1 MSNLPT
7 VRQTSGLAIHAGPT
21 VLGERSVRIPT
32 SGKIRSGI
40 MVLTKAGAARE
51 GAQKAYDDGV
61 ARGLKWSDIEKA
73 IRAAC
78 RMSDQDKSPLTP
90 KNAPYFT
97 VRPSD
102 FTIPETAAR
111 ILELY
116 GEDRGEGRH
125 LYRFPVVLPVDNWQA
140 VLPHALKAY
149 RRNELVYWSEYGPDG
164 VRYCMQKQG
173 LVKDERS
180 NRHVR
185 PFGGRP
191 TVMRDVPGGRCDPE
205 NCPQYQAQPQ
215 QCKLSGSFIFYIPG
229 IIGAGAFELPMT
241 SFYGLQGIRQQL
253 ELMAYAR
260 GRISGTYNGQ
270 PMFYLLKRQEEVAM
284 LDLES
289 GEPKRVKQWIPTI
302 EGAIDMTKML
312 TAPEA
317 DDEELP
323 ALGQAAVAV
332 LEGPADGELLAAA
345 GDDIAEAEFEEPPR
359 ASSLPSDDG
368 GPSVKELQRS
378 IKARAGVLDL
388 PWDAYKAYATRK
400 QGAGW
405 EDDRKRLAAV
415 LDELTSTTPAT
426 RAALLE
432 RIELDEDF

>member
-21 VLGERSVRIPT
+21 VLGEKSVRIPT

-40 MVLTKAGAARE
+40 MVLTKAGAERP

-61 ARGLKWSDIEKA
+61 ARGMKWSDIEKA

-102 FTIPETAAR
+102 FTIAETAAR

-205 NCPQYQAQPQ
+205 RCPQYQAQPQ

-253 ELMAYAR
+253 ELMSYAR

-289 GEPKRVKQWIPTI
+289 GEPRRVKQWIPTI
-302 EGAIDMTKML
+302 EGAIDMTQML
-312 TAPEA
+312 TAPEV
-317 DDEELP
+317 DDDELP

-332 LEGPADGELLAAA
+332 LEGPADG
-345 GDDIAEAEFEEPPR
+345 DDIAEAEFEEPPR
-359 ASSLPSDDG
+359 APPPPSDDDDG
-368 GPSVKELQRS
+368 GPSVKELR
-378 IKARAGVLDL
+378 RAMQVRAHELGLQ
-388 PWDAYKAYATRK
+388 WDRYKAYASRK

-405 EDDRKRLAAV
+405 EDDRKRLADA
-415 LDELTSTTPAT
+415 LSELTSTTPAT
-426 RAALLE
+426 RAALLAS
-432 RIELDEDF
+432 IQLDEDF

>member
-21 VLGERSVRIPT
+21 VLGEKSVRIPT

-40 MVLTKAGAARE
+40 MVLTKAGAERS
-51 GAQKAYDDGV
+51 GAKKAYDDGV
-61 ARGLKWSDIEKA
+61 ARGMKWGDIEKS

-90 KNAPYFT
+90 KNAPYYT

-102 FTIPETAAR
+102 FTIHETAGH

-149 RRNELVYWSEYGPDG
+149 SRSELVYWSEYGPDG
-164 VRYCMQKQG
+164 VRYCMTKQG

-191 TVMRDVPGGRCDPE
+191 SVMRDANGGRCDPE
-205 NCPQYQAQPQ
+205 RCPQYQAQPQ

-229 IIGAGAFELPMT
+229 IIGAGAIELPMT

-253 ELMAYAR
+253 ELMGYAR
-260 GRISGTYNGQ
+260 GRISGTYEGQ
-270 PMFYLLKRQEEVAM
+270 PMFWLTKRQEEVAM
-284 LDLES
+284 LDLDTGGS
-289 GEPKRVKQWIPTI
+289 KRVRQWIPVL

-312 TAPEA
+312 TAPEIEA
-317 DDEELP
+317 EDLP
-323 ALGQAAVAV
+323 AMGQSAVAV
-332 LEGPADGELLAAA
+332 LEGAVSGELLPAA
-345 GDDIAEAEFEEPPR
+345 GDDIADAEYEEQPPPP
-359 ASSLPSDDG
+359 SSDDDG
-368 GPSVKELQRS
+368 GPSVRELQRS

-388 PWDAYKAYATRK
+388 PWDAYKTYATRK

-405 EDDRKRLAAV
+405 EEDRKRLAAV
-415 LDELTSTTPAT
+415 LDELIATTPAT
-426 RAALLE
+426 RAALIE
-432 RIELDEDF
+432 RIQHDEEF